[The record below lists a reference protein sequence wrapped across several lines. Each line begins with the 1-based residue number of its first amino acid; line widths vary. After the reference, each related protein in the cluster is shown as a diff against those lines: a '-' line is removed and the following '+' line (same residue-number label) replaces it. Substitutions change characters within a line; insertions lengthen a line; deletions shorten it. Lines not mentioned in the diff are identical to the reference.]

1 MKPQT
6 IRLSPLLLLLPLL
19 LSCASGRYMSGISAE
34 QLGSIALVQPNS
46 HQSYIDRDGN
56 MGYNDSLSWRSVDL
70 LTEQLMQSHLQI
82 PQWIATTDGEIE
94 EVWAFMDAVAD
105 HKTRRLADLPTSV
118 VIDSLLI
125 AHGYRYGLLVCA
137 NGFSRS
143 NRNYGLSVATG
154 VIVGVLTA
162 VLTLGTY
169 VYMPLPNKGSS
180 HIYAAIVDAQE
191 RRVVFYNRNTPDE
204 AEPLEP
210 KTLRKQINTL
220 FKDFK

>member
-1 MKPQT
+1 MKPF
-6 IRLSPLLLLLPLL
+6 RALFLALLLPLL
-19 LSCASGRYMSGISAE
+19 FGCASQRYMSGISSE

-46 HQSYIDRDGN
+46 HQSYIDRDGT
-56 MGYNDSLSWRSVDL
+56 MAYNDSLSWRSVDL
-70 LTEQLMQSHLQI
+70 LTEQLMQSHLRI
-82 PQWIATTDGEIE
+82 PKWIATTDYEIE
-94 EVWAFMDAVAD
+94 EVWAFMDAMAD
-105 HKTRRLADLPTSV
+105 QKTSRLADLPTSAP
-118 VIDSLLI
+118 IDSLLT
-125 AHGYRYGLLVCA
+125 AHGYRYGLLVCS
-137 NGFSRS
+137 NGFSRH

-180 HIYAAIVDAQE
+180 HIYAAIVDAE
-191 RRVVFYNRNTPDE
+191 EHRIVFYNRNTPDE
-204 AEPLEP
+204 AEPLNP